1 MVIKVAL
8 TEHVLK
14 VYLVKCMIEMKS
26 VFPKLVRNLRDETLP
41 ECLLVTGLVVGLPDV
56 FELVGC
62 NELGAI

>member
-14 VYLVKCMIEMKS
+14 VYLVKCMVEMKS

-41 ECLLVTGLVVGLPDV
+41 ECLLVAGRIVELPGV
-56 FELVGC
+56 P
-62 NELGAI
+62 ELGGGNGVDSI